1 MSDPKST
8 NTGTTYT
15 GGCHCG
21 AVRYS
26 VVTGHNPPVISCNCS
41 ICSKKGSL
49 LSFVPADDFRLMAGK
64 DAVSDYQFNTRNIH
78 HLFCK
83 TCGVESFATGT
94 APNGARM
101 VAINVR
107 CLDGFDLATL
117 EPMPFDGKSL

>member
-1 MSDPKST
+1 MAET
-8 NTGTTYT
+8 RTFA

-26 VVTGHNPPVISCNCS
+26 VVTGVNPPVISCNCS

-49 LSFVPADDFRLMAGK
+49 LSFVPADDFKLHSGK
-64 DAVSDYQFNTRNIH
+64 DAVSDYLFNTRNIH

-94 APNGARM
+94 APNGAKM

-107 CLDGFDLATL
+107 CLDGFDLDSL
-117 EPMPFDGKSL
+117 EPVKYDGKSM

>member
-1 MSDPKST
+1 MSDLKAPAEKK
-8 NTGTTYT
+8 TYN
-15 GGCHCG
+15 GSCHCG

-49 LSFVPADDFRLMAGK
+49 LSFVPADDFKLMGGK
-64 DAVSDYQFNTRNIH
+64 DHVIDYQFNTMNIH

-94 APNGARM
+94 APNGEKM

-107 CLDGFDLATL
+107 CLDGFDLDSL
-117 EPMPFDGKSL
+117 EPMQYDGKSA